1 MKKLHTLVIG
11 SGAAGLCA
19 AVRIHEGAGNIL
31 EIYTEGLHMGTSYN
45 TGSDK
50 QTYYKLGMYGTEP
63 DSPVLMARDLA
74 AGGSVHGD
82 IALAE
87 AALSPVA
94 FSHLAALGV
103 PFPHDE
109 WGQYIG
115 YRTDH
120 DPRRRATSC
129 GPYTSR
135 DMCESLIGEIRRR
148 NIPVSKQKVAVKLLT
163 GRGRCGRDHRKAWQH
178 CFHLDVRLGGRVAG
192 TWSQSGGRS

>member
-1 MKKLHTLVIG
+1 MNPVPAESAAPVRRLHTLVIG
-11 SGAAGLCA
+11 SGAAGLAA
-19 AVRIHEGAGNIL
+19 AVRLNAAGVAPVA
-31 EIYTEGLHMGTSYN
+31 IYTEGLRMGTSIN

-50 QTYYKLGMYGTEP
+50 QTYYKLGLYGEEP
-63 DSPVLMARDLA
+63 DSPVLLARDLA

-103 PFPHDE
+103 PFPHDA
-109 WGQYIG
+109 WGQYIS

-129 GPYTSR
+129 GPYT
-135 DMCESLIGEIRRR
+135 
-148 NIPVSKQKVAVKLLT
+148 
-163 GRGRCGRDHRKAWQH
+163 
-178 CFHLDVRLGGRVAG
+178 
-192 TWSQSGGRS
+192 